1 MGRGSITFS
10 KLGNEKEFSQKLGN
24 EKDGISK
31 RGKRME
37 VNLENLEKYGPM

>member
-31 RGKRME
+31 WRKR
-37 VNLENLEKYGPM
+37 VKVYLENLEIYSPI

>member
-1 MGRGSITFS
+1 LGRGSITFS

-31 RGKRME
+31 WRKRME
-37 VNLENLEKYGPM
+37 VNLENLEIENPM